1 MALVPYA
8 PNGYLPI
15 FHEAERQFT
24 FANQSIWIKQNWAD
38 SGVAGVVWDAAIVL
52 ATYLQTLSNGDGSK
66 SGLNNFEVGPFLRS
80 KNVLELGA
88 GTGLVGIV
96 ACLLGA
102 DVVITD
108 TKDAL
113 NRTIENV
120 EGNLGSSCKNLTVQ
134 ERGSHKV
141 EVLHWG
147 QDLQKWKNTSWD
159 IIVGAD
165 IVYIQETFK
174 DLLETLKVL
183 TESNKETLIL
193 LSCRIRYQRDLDFL
207 DILKTDF
214 TVDELLYDKE
224 RDVKVYKVKQ
234 I

>member
-15 FHEAERQFT
+15 FHESERQFT
-24 FANQSIWIKQNWAD
+24 FANQSIWIQQNWAD

-52 ATYLQTLSNGDGSK
+52 ATYLQTLSNGDESK
-66 SGLNNFEVGPFLRS
+66 SGLSNVGVGSFKS
-80 KNVLELGA
+80 KNILELGA

-102 DVVITD
+102 NVVITD

-120 EGNLGSSCKNLTVQ
+120 EGNLGSCKSTIAVENK
-134 ERGSHKV
+134 GSHKV
-141 EVLHWG
+141 EILHWG
-147 QDLQKWKNTSWD
+147 QNLEKWKNTSWD
-159 IIVGAD
+159 IILGAD
-165 IVYIQETFK
+165 IVYVQETFK

-183 TESNKETLIL
+183 TESNKKTLIL

-214 TVDELLYDKE
+214 IVDELLYDKE
-224 RDVKVYKVKQ
+224 RDVKVYKVKRT
-234 I
+234 